1 MRQRQT
7 WNLCHR
13 HCLRRILR
21 HPDRQLRQRAIGLT
35 DGHSHVVTT
44 AIATGYD
51 DRLPVTGMKSVTDN
65 RLTQLIVSIMKLSR
79 RHRGPLLGCREGFKV
94 AKLNSKLGGR
104 IPVGARCQMNAP
116 VRDTSGARPCR
127 FCALTARTAARAHAF
142 SGSRSPQ

>member
-21 HPDRQLRQRAIGLT
+21 HPDRQLRQRAIALT
-35 DGHSHVVTT
+35 DGHGDVVTT
-44 AIATGYD
+44 AIATDYD

-79 RHRGPLLGCREGFKV
+79 RHRGL
-94 AKLNSKLGGR
+94 S
-104 IPVGARCQMNAP
+104 
-116 VRDTSGARPCR
+116 SGAGTPRR
-127 FCALTARTAARAHAF
+127 LARWPAGGGA
-142 SGSRSPQ
+142 G